1 MLGLQNA
8 KAFYNMVSIIKWGD
22 TLFLSVCESQKDAPQ
37 GQQDNTVE
45 EKHRFLPKAFQKYST
60 I

>member
-22 TLFLSVCESQKDAPQ
+22 TLFLSVCESQKMFPRPRARQ
-37 GQQDNTVE
+37 HGGGE
-45 EKHRFLPKAFQKYST
+45 A
-60 I
+60 